1 MNNMQILN
9 KPMEVTIMGIKWD
22 EILLTGDP
30 LLLGSQIAILLTMI
44 GIIAGITYLKKWK
57 WLWTEWLTT
66 VDHKRIGIMYIIS
79 AVLMFFRGGMD
90 GLMMKVQTSR
100 PEMQLLDAQHY
111 NEVFTTHGVIMI
123 LFMAMP
129 FLIGLMNVV
138 IPLQIGARDVAF
150 PQLNA
155 LSFWLFFSGAMLFNI
170 SFVIGGSP
178 DAGWTSYFPLAGKE
192 FSPGI
197 GNNYYAVALQIAGI
211 GTLMTGINFI
221 VTILKMRTKGMT
233 LMKMPMFTW
242 TTLVTSVIIVAAF
255 PIFTVALAL
264 MTFDRLYGTHF
275 FTLSGGGMDM
285 LWANL
290 FWLWAHP
297 EVYIVAL
304 PAFGIFSEI
313 IATFSRKSLF
323 GYKSMVG
330 SIVGIAVLSM
340 VVWVHH
346 FYTMGAGPGVNSFFS
361 ITTMAIAVPTGV
373 KVFNWLFTMRKGR
386 IKMAT
391 PMLWALAFVPCFVI
405 GGVTGV
411 MLGMGAADYQ
421 YHNTLFLVAHFH
433 YVLIPGVVFAVF
445 GALYYWWPKMFG
457 HMLNE
462 RLGKWH
468 FWLFVIGFNLT
479 FMPMFFLGLNGAVRR
494 AYTYSAE
501 SGFAP
506 LFGLSAIGSL
516 ILAAGFAVFCYN
528 IYWSIRYA
536 DRNISSD
543 PWDARTLEWATA
555 SPVQHY
561 NFAKLH
567 EVETQDA
574 FWHMKKTKTG
584 LTLSDKEIEEIHMPS
599 NSGLPFIMCVVFG
612 IAGFFLV
619 FEWHIAAAIAGL
631 GIIAGLIVRSFDYN
645 DGYHVPVEEIKETEH
660 AWRNVEGEVNNHVS

>member
-1 MNNMQILN
+1 
-9 KPMEVTIMGIKWD
+9 MGIRWD
-22 EILLTGDP
+22 EILITGDP
-30 LLLGSQIAILLTMI
+30 LILGAQVSILLTMI
-44 GIIAGITYLKKWK
+44 GMVGGITFLKKWK

-66 VDHKRIGIMYIIS
+66 VDHKRIGIMYILA
-79 AVLMFFRGGMD
+79 AVLMFFRGGLD
-90 GLMMKVQTSR
+90 GLLMKAQTSR
-100 PEMQLLDAQHY
+100 PEMDLLNSQHY
-111 NEVFTTHGVIMI
+111 NEIFTTHGVIMI

-197 GNNYYAVALQIAGI
+197 GNNYYAIALQIAGI

-233 LMKMPMFTW
+233 LMRMPMFTW

-275 FTLSGGGMDM
+275 FTLSAGGSDM

-290 FWLWAHP
+290 FWLWGHP

-304 PAFGIFSEI
+304 PAFGIFSEV

-323 GYKSMVG
+323 GYKSMVYA
-330 SIVGIAVLSM
+330 IAGIAILSM

-346 FYTMGAGPGVNSFFS
+346 FYTMGSGALVNSFFS
-361 ITTMAIAVPTGV
+361 ISTMMIAVPTGV
-373 KVFNWLFTMRKGR
+373 KIFNWLFTMRKGR
-386 IKMAT
+386 IKMSTA
-391 PMLWALAFVPCFVI
+391 MLWALAFVPCFVI

-411 MLGMGAADYQ
+411 MLAMGAADYQ

-445 GALYYWWPKMFG
+445 AGLYYWWPKMFG

-462 RLGKWH
+462 KIGKLH
-468 FWLFVIGFNLT
+468 FWLFVIGFNVT
-479 FMPMFFLGLNGAVRR
+479 FMPMFFLGLKGAVRR

-501 SGFAP
+501 SGFSE
-506 LFGLSAIGSL
+506 LFLLSAIGSV
-516 ILAAGFAVFCYN
+516 ILAIGFAAFCYN
-528 IYWSIRYA
+528 IYWSLRYA
-536 DRNISSD
+536 DRNIPSD

-561 NFAKLH
+561 NFAKLS
-567 EVETQDA
+567 EVKSMDA
-574 FWHMKKTKTG
+574 FWYMKKNNEG
-584 LTLSDKEIEEIHMPS
+584 LTLKESEVEEIHMPS
-599 NSGLPFIMCVVFG
+599 NSGLPFVMSVAFG
-612 IAGFFLV
+612 ITGFFLV
-619 FEWHIAAAIAGL
+619 FEWHIAAVVAAVGIFAGL
-631 GIIAGLIVRSFDYN
+631 VVRSFDYN
-645 DGYHVPVEEIKETEH
+645 DGYHVHVEEINEQERS
-660 AWRNVEGEVNNHVS
+660 WRNVEGEVHNHVR

>member
-1 MNNMQILN
+1 
-9 KPMEVTIMGIKWD
+9 MGIKWD
-22 EILLTGDP
+22 EFFVTGDP
-30 LLLGSQIAILLTMI
+30 LILGAQISIGLTMI
-44 GIIAGITYLKKWK
+44 GLLAGITYLKKWK
-57 WLWTEWLTT
+57 WLWTEWITT
-66 VDHKRIGIMYIIS
+66 VDHKRIGIMYIIA
-79 AVLMFFRGGMD
+79 AVLMFFRGGID
-90 GLMMKVQTSR
+90 GLLMKAQTSR
-100 PEMQLLDAQHY
+100 PEMEFLNAQHY
-111 NEVFTTHGVIMI
+111 NEIFTTHGVIMI

-155 LSFWLFFSGAMLFNI
+155 LSFWLFFAGAMLFNL

-197 GNNYYAVALQIAGI
+197 ANNYYAVALQIAGI

-221 VTILKMRTKGMT
+221 VTILKMRTKGMG

-242 TTLVTSVIIVAAF
+242 TTLITSVIIVAAF

-264 MTFDRLYGTHF
+264 MTTDRIFGTHF
-275 FTLSGGGMDM
+275 FTVSGGGSDM

-290 FWLWAHP
+290 FWLWGHP

-304 PAFGIFSEI
+304 PAFGIFSEV

-323 GYKSMVG
+323 GYKSMVYA
-330 SIVGIAVLSM
+330 IVGIAVLSM

-346 FYTMGAGPGVNSFFS
+346 FYTMGSGPAVNSFFS
-361 ITTMAIAVPTGV
+361 ITTMMIAVPTGV
-373 KVFNWLFTMRKGR
+373 KIFNWLFTMRKGR
-386 IKMAT
+386 IKMT
-391 PMLWALAFVPCFVI
+391 TSMLWALAFIPTFTI

-411 MLGMGAADYQ
+411 MLAMGAADYQ

-433 YVLIPGVVFAVF
+433 YVLIPGVVYAVF
-445 GALYYWWPKMFG
+445 AGLYYWWPKMFG

-468 FWLFVIGFNLT
+468 FWLFNIGFNVT
-479 FMPMFFLGLNGAVRR
+479 FMPMFFLGLKGAVRR
-494 AYTYSAE
+494 SYTFSVE
-501 SGFAP
+501 SGFSN
-506 LFGLSAIGSL
+506 LFLLSAIGSI

-555 SPVQHY
+555 STVQYY
-561 NFAKLH
+561 NFAKQP
-567 EVETQDA
+567 EVKSIDA
-574 FWHMKKTKTG
+574 FWYMKKHDEG
-584 LTLSDKEIEEIHMPS
+584 LSLSDSEIKKIHMPS
-599 NSGLPFIMCVVFG
+599 NSGLPFIMCMFFG

-619 FEWHIAAAIAGL
+619 FEWQIATVIASL
-631 GIIAGLIVRSFDYN
+631 GIIAGLIYRSFDYN
-645 DGYHVPVEEIKETEH
+645 DGYYIPVDEIKEVERS
-660 AWRNVEGEVNNHVS
+660 WRNKKGEVNKHVS